1 MKKIL
6 GLTLMLMFIASSCF
20 AGPYGKNNPI
30 ILEDMYKN
38 PSNYVNIVTE
48 NFGLSYYLAKNTI
61 NVEKYS
67 PPNYIISFKM
77 IYHLFTP
84 DKDMIKEVEYA
95 GYANNSTI
103 RYKYDYSS
111 RKMQIEKYD
120 ENHNPYW
127 SDVDVSPIT
136 PEKSKKMRGQDF
148 RDREREIG
156 GGEIAFYLA
165 YKISFFDNPIIAKD
179 FINDGRS
186 KMIPLLNYGLPKLK
200 RTSDK
205 QFSRYEYNHNTNQ
218 IELWQY
224 TYNDS
229 TKDFSAKKIKEF

>member
-1 MKKIL
+1 MKKIFI
-6 GLTLMLMFIASSCF
+6 LTFMLMMIAANCS
-20 AGPYGKNNPI
+20 ATIHGDDNPE

-38 PSNYVNIVTE
+38 PSNYVNIGTE

-61 NVEKYS
+61 NVEKYA

-77 IYHLFTP
+77 IYHLLTP
-84 DKDMIKEVEYA
+84 DRDRKIKVEYA

-120 ENHNPYW
+120 ENNNPYW

-136 PEKSKKMRGQDF
+136 PEKSKKMNGQDF
-148 RDREREIG
+148 RNREREIG

-165 YKISFFDNPIIAKD
+165 YKMSFFDNPIIAKD

-200 RTSDK
+200 HTSDK
-205 QFSRYEYNHNTNQ
+205 QLSRYEYNHNTNQ

-229 TKDFSAKKIKEF
+229 TKDFSAKKIK